1 MLGIVIVNYNDAK
14 TTKRLLDNVKDY
26 QILDKIVVVDN
37 NSTDNSLKELK
48 KYNKKKIEIIEN
60 KRNLGYATALN
71 IGAKKV
77 IKELGKCHIIFSN
90 SDVIIN
96 GEDSLLELSKTI
108 SKKIKVVG
116 PTIVEGTNLNRGWK
130 LPSIKDEIRA
140 NVPILSRRW
149 NKELLYGEEHYE
161 KDISIVDV
169 VSGCFFLVDS
179 KALEAVKFFDE
190 KTFLYYEENIL
201 AAKMKK
207 KGYEEAVC
215 NKVVILHDHAK
226 TIDKNYNSLK
236 KYNILK
242 DSQEYFVKEYL
253 KAKEEDLKKI
263 RKYRKLYTLLKYRKV
278 EEEEKWK
285 ELF

>member
-14 TTKRLLDNVKDY
+14 TTKRLLDNIKDY

-60 KRNLGYATALN
+60 KKNLGYAAALN

-77 IKELGKCHIIFSN
+77 VEELGKCHIIFSN

-130 LPSIKDEIRA
+130 LPSIRDEIRA

-242 DSQEYFVKEYL
+242 NSQEYFAKEYL
-253 KAKEEDLKKI
+253 KASEKDLKKI
-263 RKYRKLYTLLKYRKV
+263 KKYRKLYTLLKYRKV
-278 EEEEKWK
+278 EEEEK
-285 ELF
+285 

>member
-116 PTIVEGTNLNRGWK
+116 PTIVEGTNL
-130 LPSIKDEIRA
+130 
-140 NVPILSRRW
+140 
-149 NKELLYGEEHYE
+149 
-161 KDISIVDV
+161 
-169 VSGCFFLVDS
+169 
-179 KALEAVKFFDE
+179 
-190 KTFLYYEENIL
+190 
-201 AAKMKK
+201 KK
-207 KGYEEAVC
+207 K
-215 NKVVILHDHAK
+215 
-226 TIDKNYNSLK
+226 
-236 KYNILK
+236 
-242 DSQEYFVKEYL
+242 
-253 KAKEEDLKKI
+253 
-263 RKYRKLYTLLKYRKV
+263 
-278 EEEEKWK
+278 
-285 ELF
+285 

>member
-278 EEEEKWK
+278 EEEEK
-285 ELF
+285 

>member
-1 MLGIVIVNYNDAK
+1 MLGIVIVNYNDGK
-14 TTKRLLDNVKDY
+14 TTKRLLDSIKDY
-26 QILDKIVVVDN
+26 KILDRIVVVDN

-48 KYNKKKIEIIEN
+48 KYSNEKIDVIEN
-60 KRNLGYATALN
+60 KENLGYAAALN

-96 GEDSLLELSKTI
+96 SEDSLKELSDTV

-116 PTIVEGTNLNRGWK
+116 PTIVEGVNLNRGWK

-207 KGYEEAVC
+207 KGYEEAIC

-226 TIDKNYNSLK
+226 TIDKNYNSFK

-253 KAKEEDLKKI
+253 KASENDLKKI

-278 EEEEKWK
+278 EEEEK
-285 ELF
+285 

>member
-1 MLGIVIVNYNDAK
+1 MLGIVIVNYNDGK
-14 TTKRLLDNVKDY
+14 TTKLLLDNIKDY
-26 QILDKIVVVDN
+26 QALDKIVVVDN

-48 KYNKKKIEIIEN
+48 KYSNDKIEIIEN
-60 KRNLGYATALN
+60 KENLGYAAALN
-71 IGAKKV
+71 VGAKKV

-96 GEDSLLELSKTI
+96 GEDSLLELSKAI
-108 SKKIKVVG
+108 SKRIKVVG

-149 NKELLYGEEHYE
+149 NKELLYGEEYYE

-207 KGYEEAVC
+207 KGYEEAIC

-226 TIDKNYNSLK
+226 TIDKNYNSFK

-253 KAKEEDLKKI
+253 KASEKELKKT
-263 RKYRKLYTLLKYRKV
+263 RKYRKLYTLLKYRKI
-278 EEEEKWK
+278 EEEEK
-285 ELF
+285 

>member
-207 KGYEEAVC
+207 NGYEEAVC

-278 EEEEKWK
+278 EEEEK
-285 ELF
+285 

>member
-1 MLGIVIVNYNDAK
+1 MLGIVIVNYNDGK
-14 TTKRLLDNVKDY
+14 TTKRLLDNIKDY

-60 KRNLGYATALN
+60 KKNLGYAAALN

-242 DSQEYFVKEYL
+242 DSQEYFAKEYL
-253 KAKEEDLKKI
+253 KASEKDLKKI
-263 RKYRKLYTLLKYRKV
+263 KKYRKLYTLLKYRKV
-278 EEEEKWK
+278 EEEEK
-285 ELF
+285 